1 MGETPSRVQISYP
14 PPSLVLRYNSIMHQG
29 NIWDREYKNPKL
41 VTKNDGPQADT
52 LRFLKFLKK
61 EQKYIVESRVIL
73 DLGCGTGRNA
83 NYLTERG
90 NNVIGI
96 DISKTAL
103 LLAQSRSEV
112 LGVKVDYKLGDI
124 GEPYDT
130 PDLTVD
136 IVLDVTSSNSLNESG
151 RAVYLSE
158 VSRVLKSGGYFF
170 VRALCKD
177 GNKNVKNL
185 LKDSPGKEY
194 DTYIMREIGLT
205 ERVFSKEDF
214 ITMYSKY
221 FKILK
226 LEKKTGYTT
235 FNNRIYKRDYWLAYL
250 QK

>member
-1 MGETPSRVQISYP
+1 MF
-14 PPSLVLRYNSIMHQG
+14 HQG

-41 VTKNDGPQADT
+41 VTKNDEPQADT

-61 EQKYIVESRVIL
+61 EQKYTVENRNIL

-83 NYLTERG
+83 NYLVERG
-90 NNVIGI
+90 NNVLGI
-96 DISKTAL
+96 EISKTAL
-103 LLAQSRSEV
+103 LLAQSRSEA

-124 GEPYDT
+124 GEPYDI
-130 PDLTVD
+130 PDSSVD
-136 IVLDVTSSNSLNESG
+136 IVLDITSSNSLDEKG
-151 RAVYLSE
+151 RDIYLKE
-158 VSRVLKSGGYFF
+158 VSRVLKQGGYFF

-185 LKDSPGKEY
+185 LKQSPGKEY
-194 DTYIMREIGLT
+194 DTYVIREIGLT
-205 ERVFSKEDF
+205 ERVFSKDDF
-214 ITMYSKY
+214 LKMYSQY

-226 LEKKTGYTT
+226 LDKKTGYTT